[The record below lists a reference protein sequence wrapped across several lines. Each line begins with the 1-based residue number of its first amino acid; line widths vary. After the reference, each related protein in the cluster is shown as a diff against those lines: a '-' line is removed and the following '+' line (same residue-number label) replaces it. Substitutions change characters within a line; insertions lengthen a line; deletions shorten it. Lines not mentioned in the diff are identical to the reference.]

1 MAVKLVIVDQDG
13 GVDDALAIMMLL
25 SRSDVRVL
33 AVTCVSG
40 NVSVDLVCT
49 NVGRVLQQCGFDSEN
64 IPVYR
69 GADRPIVREA
79 TRGHHYH
86 GVDGLGNAGHLYP
99 LKHNWRG
106 PEQEHAVLAMIRLAK
121 KYSGQVSLLALG
133 PLTNVALAC
142 RLDLEFASYLK
153 DIVIVGG
160 NIKASGS
167 VSLSAD
173 FNFYAD
179 PEAAHIVL
187 HACCKPTLITLESKD
202 TFVLDIS
209 WCSEWLSISSHKAKF
224 ARDLLGLAME
234 YNRQESGSIGL
245 YDPAAVALFIHPE
258 FVAEVVDVSA
268 HVECTGELTRGRTV
282 IDWFGV
288 EKREPNV
295 VIATKYNVDILKQL
309 LIEAVT

>member
-1 MAVKLVIVDQDG
+1 MVRLVIVDQDG
-13 GVDDALAIMMLL
+13 GVDDALALMMIL
-25 SRSDVRVL
+25 SQPDVHVL

-40 NVSVDLVCT
+40 NVPVDLACT
-49 NVGRVLQQCGFDSEN
+49 NVGRILQQCGPDSEN

-69 GADRPIVREA
+69 GADRPIVREI
-79 TRGHHYH
+79 TRGHQYH
-86 GVDGLGNAGHLYP
+86 GTDGLGNAGHLYP
-99 LKHNWRG
+99 LKDSWRG
-106 PEQEHAVLAMIRLAK
+106 PEQEHAVLAMIRLTE

-142 RLDLEFASYLK
+142 RLDVEFASHLK

-179 PEAAHIVL
+179 PEAARIVL

-202 TFVLDIS
+202 TFVLDIG
-209 WCSEWLSISSHKAKF
+209 WCNEWLNVNSHKAKF
-224 ARDLLGLAME
+224 AKDLLGLMLE
-234 YNRQESGSIGL
+234 YNRQGSGSITL
-245 YDPAAVALFIHPE
+245 YDPAAVALFLHPK
-258 FVAEVVDVSA
+258 FVTEKKDVSA
-268 HVECTGELTRGRTV
+268 HVECAGMLTRGRTV

-295 VIATKYNVDILKQL
+295 TIATKYNVDILKQL